1 MDSQLE
7 KLWNYVT
14 RDQGAS
20 MEVRLFRLVCLTVAL
35 LCLVLILPTNLLQD
49 LPIAVNMTILAYGL
63 LLLYFY
69 RASCRGRHHIKSFYA
84 LTLLVL
90 NVGWFMNGGTLG
102 SAGYYFFAALL
113 YPLTFFRGPARWIM
127 FLVLMADNS
136 ALPVVEY
143 YFPSLVIPF
152 HTPQDRLIDLATGL
166 PFSCI
171 ACALLFW
178 VVITNYDKESAK
190 ASKEIAERKR
200 YEEELLNARKAAD
213 NANLAKSQ
221 FLANMSHELRTPMN
235 GVIGGAQL
243 LGMTELGA
251 EQKECL
257 DYIRSSSETLLAIIN
272 DVLDLSKIEAGKI
285 ELEHAPFSLRG
296 CLNDAAGLHITHSH
310 AKGLGLKIDIP
321 SSIPDTLTGDQLR
334 LKQVMANLIGNAVK
348 FTHHGGITVSAALL
362 ENIGRTLLLRFSVS
376 DTGIGINPAD
386 IEKIFAPFT
395 QADSST
401 SRKYGGTG
409 LGLSIS
415 RELVELMGGRI
426 WAQSEEGS
434 GSTFHVE
441 IPFVS
446 GKGPMERHDDTGDD
460 ATLDEAV
467 LTKDGGGI

>member
-20 MEVRLFRLVCLTVAL
+20 MEVRLFRLVCLSVAM
-35 LCLVLILPTNLLQD
+35 LCLFLILPTNLLQG
-49 LPIAVNMTILAYGL
+49 LPVVLNMTILVFGL

-69 RASCRGRHHIKSFYA
+69 QASCHGRHYIKSFYA
-84 LTLLVL
+84 AALLEL
-90 NVGWFMNGGTLG
+90 NLGWFMNGGSLG
-102 SAGYYFFAALL
+102 SAGYYFLAALL
-113 YPLTFFRGPARWIM
+113 YPLTFFRGPPRWIA
-127 FLVLMADNS
+127 FLLLVVNNS

-143 YFPSLVIPF
+143 YFPSLVTPF
-152 HTPQDRLIDLATGL
+152 NTPQDRLIDLTTGL

-178 VVITNYDKESAK
+178 VVITSYDKERTK
-190 ASKEIAERKR
+190 TSKEIAERKR
-200 YEEELLNARKAAD
+200 YEEELLSARKAAD
-213 NANLAKSQ
+213 SANLAKSQ

-243 LGMTELGA
+243 LGMTELDA

-257 DYIRSSSETLLAIIN
+257 DCIRSSSETLLEIIN
-272 DVLDLSKIEAGKI
+272 DVLDLSKIEAGRI
-285 ELEHAPFSLRG
+285 ELECAMFSLRD
-296 CLNDAAGLHITHSH
+296 CLNDAVGHHISNGH
-310 AKGLGLKIDIP
+310 AKGLDLQTDIP
-321 SSIPDTLTGDQLR
+321 ALVPDVLLGDQLR
-334 LKQVMANLIGNAVK
+334 LKQVMANLVSNAVK
-348 FTHHGGITVSAALL
+348 FTQHGGITVSVVLL
-362 ENIGRTLLLRFSVS
+362 ENSGNTVLLRLSVS
-376 DTGIGINPAD
+376 DTGIGIKSVD

-426 WAQSEEGS
+426 WVQSAEGV
-434 GSTFHVE
+434 GSTFHVD
-441 IPFVS
+441 IPFAT
-446 GKGPMERHDDTGDD
+446 GKGSEGRH
-460 ATLDEAV
+460 LLEKKEAV
-467 LTKDGGGI
+467 DHGLERST

>member
-1 MDSQLE
+1 MD
-7 KLWNYVT
+7 
-14 RDQGAS
+14 
-20 MEVRLFRLVCLTVAL
+20 VRLFRLVCLTVAI
-35 LCLVLILPTNLLQD
+35 LCLFLILPTNLLQD
-49 LPIAVNMTILAYGL
+49 LPVALNMTILAFGL

-69 RASCRGRHHIKSFYA
+69 RASCRGRHHIKTFYA

-90 NVGWFMNGGTLG
+90 NLGWFMNGGTLG
-102 SAGYYFFAALL
+102 SASYYFFAALL
-113 YPLTFFRGPARWIM
+113 YPLTFFRGPTRWVA
-127 FLVLMADNS
+127 FLLLVADNS

-152 HTPQDRLIDLATGL
+152 NTPQDRLIDLTTGL
-166 PFSCI
+166 PFSCV

-190 ASKEIAERKR
+190 ALKEIAERKR

-213 NANLAKSQ
+213 SANLAKSQ

-257 DYIRSSSETLLAIIN
+257 DYIRSSSESLLAIIN
-272 DVLDLSKIEAGKI
+272 DVLDLSKIEAGRI
-285 ELEHAPFSLRG
+285 ELERAAFSLRG
-296 CLNDAAGLHITHSH
+296 CLSDAVGLHISH
-310 AKGLGLKIDIP
+310 AQAKGLALRTDIP
-321 SSIPDTLTGDQLR
+321 AHVPDALSGDRLR

-348 FTHHGGITVSAALL
+348 FTQHGGITVSVALL
-362 ENIGRTLLLRFSVS
+362 ETSGDTALLRFSVS
-376 DTGIGINPAD
+376 DTGIGIKPPD

-415 RELVELMGGRI
+415 KELVDLMGGRI
-426 WAQSEEGS
+426 WAQSAEGV
-434 GSTFHVE
+434 GSTFRLD
-441 IPFVS
+441 IPFVINE
-446 GKGPMERHDDTGDD
+446 GAMVRHDGIN
-460 ATLDEAV
+460 
-467 LTKDGGGI
+467 GGGPPGDRVAPTEEGGGV